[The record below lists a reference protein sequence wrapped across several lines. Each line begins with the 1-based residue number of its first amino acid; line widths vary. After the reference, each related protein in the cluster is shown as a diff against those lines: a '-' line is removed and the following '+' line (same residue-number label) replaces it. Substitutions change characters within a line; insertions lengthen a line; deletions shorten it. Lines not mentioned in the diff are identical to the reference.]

1 MKVVHL
7 VSCKDLGLAAEM
19 EMLKGLNVVVMM
31 VVKKAAEKVAMKD
44 LKRAVKKDC
53 SLAVP

>member
-1 MKVVHL
+1 M
-7 VSCKDLGLAAEM
+7 VSCKDLGLAAGM

-31 VVKKAAEKVAMKD
+31 VVKKADEKVAMKD